1 MAASLPVGAVV
12 ILKLDC
18 YGKEGRNA
26 DCVDET
32 DDGGRIGVGDDGDLE
47 EIGDESVVGCGGGD
61 NDDL

>member
-12 ILKLDC
+12 ILELDR
-18 YGKEGRNA
+18 YVKEGRNA

-32 DDGGRIGVGDDGDLE
+32 DDGGRIDDDDGDDGDN
-47 EIGDESVVGCGGGD
+47 